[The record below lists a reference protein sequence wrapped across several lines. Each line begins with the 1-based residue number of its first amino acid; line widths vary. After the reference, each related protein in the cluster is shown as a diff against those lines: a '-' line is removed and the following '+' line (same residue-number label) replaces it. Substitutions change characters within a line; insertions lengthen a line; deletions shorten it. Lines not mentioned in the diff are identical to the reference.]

1 MTTVMELETFLN
13 SIAQDYSLPRNVKRA
28 ADEIRKILQDESR
41 PIDLKKADAL
51 EILDNLANDPNVPLH
66 ARTAIWNIIGAVEA
80 LA

>member
-13 SIAQDYSLPRNVKRA
+13 SIVQDYSLPRNVKRA
-28 ADEIRKILQDESR
+28 AEEIRKILQDESM

-51 EILDNLANDPNVPLH
+51 EILDNLANDPNVPMH